1 MKAEGVYLLLSL
13 DLCKFI
19 CFLLLDL
26 TGIGFLWQID
36 FDRHSLLFVNLIKKS
51 GRRHNS
57 SDSRIF
63 LCLR

>member
-36 FDRHSLLFVNLIKKS
+36 FDRHSLLFVNLIK
-51 GRRHNS
+51 
-57 SDSRIF
+57 
-63 LCLR
+63 